1 MTRLPTKTKP
11 VPRKRGKPPK
21 LRYGTA
27 PPITDEASL
36 VTATAALRAL
46 DPEIIG
52 TMLDATGPPPLRLRE
67 PGFAGLAA
75 IVVSQ
80 QVSVASADAIRGRLH
95 AAFEPVDAASIATAS
110 DDALRAC
117 GLSGAKVK
125 TLRAIAEAMTSGTL
139 DISALAAMP
148 AIAAHEKLVAV
159 HGIGPWTA
167 DIFLLF
173 CLGHSDAWPVGDIAL
188 QEAARGALGL
198 RRRPDA
204 ARLQRI
210 GERWRP
216 YRGVAARILWAYY
229 RVLKARAGMTL
240 A

>member
-1 MTRLPTKTKP
+1 MP
-11 VPRKRGKPPK
+11 

-27 PPITDEASL
+27 PPITDDASL
-36 VTATAALRAL
+36 VAATAALQAI
-46 DPEIIG
+46 DPDVVG
-52 TMLDATGPPPLRLRE
+52 AMLDATGPPPLRLRE

-80 QVSVASADAIRGRLH
+80 QVSVASADAIRGRLQSAFDPLDAGAIT
-95 AAFEPVDAASIATAS
+95 AATDE
-110 DDALRAC
+110 ALRAC

-125 TLRAIAEAMTSGTL
+125 TLRAIAEAMLSGAL
-139 DISALAAMP
+139 DMGALAAMP
-148 AIAAHEKLVAV
+148 ATDAHQALVAV

-173 CLGHSDAWPVGDIAL
+173 CLGHSDAWPAGDIAL
-188 QEAARGALGL
+188 QEAARAALHL
-198 RRRPDA
+198 RARPET
-204 ARLQRI
+204 ARLGRL

-229 RVLKARAGMTL
+229 RVIKMRSGISIG
-240 A
+240 